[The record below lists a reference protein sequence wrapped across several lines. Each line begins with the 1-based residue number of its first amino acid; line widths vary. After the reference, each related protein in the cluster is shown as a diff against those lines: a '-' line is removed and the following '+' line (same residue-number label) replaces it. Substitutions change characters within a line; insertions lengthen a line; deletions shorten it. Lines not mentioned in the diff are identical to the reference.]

1 MTKFTYNANDINK
14 NSVKVRENMDINLEH
29 EKKENDELKKNL
41 KINEH
46 INNINLTN
54 KIKLKHQNKKR
65 NIVNLQKIKK

>member
-1 MTKFTYNANDINK
+1 
-14 NSVKVRENMDINLEH
+14 MDINLEH